1 MCGCYQL
8 QSHFS
13 FGCSRSGSFT
23 VAGVELLA
31 LAELRETKLCSHLH
45 SVRALNQL
53 RSRLRSNLRLNGN
66 LMSVWI
72 FCHHQLFRVVKF
84 GYDIFQD
91 FGIKKET
98 KNTND

>member
-8 QSHFS
+8 QSHFR
-13 FGCSRSGSFT
+13 FGCSRSGSFA
-23 VAGVELLA
+23 VAGVEPLA
-31 LAELRETKLCSHLH
+31 QAGLRETKLCSHLH
-45 SVRALNQL
+45 SVRALNRL
-53 RSRLRSNLRLNGN
+53 RLRSNLRLNRN